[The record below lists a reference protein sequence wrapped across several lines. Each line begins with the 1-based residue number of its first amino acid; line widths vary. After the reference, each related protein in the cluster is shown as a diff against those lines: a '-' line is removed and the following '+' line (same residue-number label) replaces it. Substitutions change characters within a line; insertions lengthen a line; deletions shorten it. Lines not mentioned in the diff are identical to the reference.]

1 MFRVHSLHRIGA
13 TGFVQLAPSATQTT
27 TSTSSLINLEST
39 ATSATNPLILV
50 NENGS
55 GSPDLINIQVG
66 GVNKFT
72 LKNSGSI
79 AVGDT
84 AASDTIG
91 FRTERTYSG
100 GTGYQA
106 LLGKITQ
113 TGNMTGVTGGVL
125 SNLQI
130 NPGTGNTVNQAR
142 AVDGYIQF
150 QSAGTI
156 TTAYGGRFAIQ
167 QLSTATVTT
176 AYGIHVSS
184 INSGGGTIGDNYGIF
199 LANTT
204 GGTNDYG
211 LYVEGADT
219 YAIWSDA
226 GINRFDGN
234 VLAGTTTN
242 TAFLNVAV
250 ATTAQSSLRLVS
262 SGGTNP
268 SSPNSGDLWWN
279 GTSLNFRS
287 ASSTIDLLAGSC
299 STCVSFAP
307 AAAQTTTS
315 TNSLINLISTA
326 TAATNPLLIVNENGT
341 GTPNLFEFQVAGS
354 SRGVLTNA
362 GQLQLSVTGSNGG
375 LLLGGD
381 ATLYRSSATTLTTNS
396 NLTVVDDKWIGL
408 GSAAG
413 RIEFDDQSTDE
424 VNFVNA
430 NVGIGTSTPSAKL
443 DVVGNIKNIISA
455 TGIASVAG
463 SVAVGTSTAWGVDVQ
478 GKYAFVTSLT
488 DKTLSIVDTSNPAS
502 PSVITTY
509 TLTGYPRGLDV
520 KGNYAY
526 IASESPMSIEIENI
540 SDVNSPSAAGT
551 ISLGAGEKPI
561 AVKVEGKYLYATVT

>member
-1 MFRVHSLHRIGA
+1 MHSLHRIGA

>member
-1 MFRVHSLHRIGA
+1 MHSLHRIGA

-242 TAFLNVAV
+242 TAFLNVAA